1 MKLKAIHLKRLKGN
15 DVDKNFYSINRK
27 NLSKR
32 ETQGGKVSA
41 TKYTKVKGNK

>member
-1 MKLKAIHLKRLKGN
+1 MKFKAIHLKRLKGN
-15 DVDKNFYSINRK
+15 DVDKNFYSSNRK

-32 ETQGGKVSA
+32 ETEGGKVSA